1 MNSQPAERAPQTQQ
15 SKQNERQI
23 ELHHREWLEAFAGL
37 LAWGLPGAPS
47 SGRWMNWGAQ
57 GHSRVCFAERWLMLP
72 LSSREPLPLPHSCDL
87 VPRSLRARILPT
99 AGSLHPWLQRLGL
112 GEASAWPLRSWHL
125 WALDAAG
132 LEEWQLLKCRGGPLE
147 SLEGPEGTV
156 DVSSSTLRPW
166 G

>member
-72 LSSREPLPLPHSCDL
+72 LSSREPLPLPPQLRPSAMIPPCQDPANRWVSSPMAAAL
-87 VPRSLRARILPT
+87 GFRRSLRLATEILAPLGIGCGRARRMAAT
-99 AGSLHPWLQRLGL
+99 QMPWRAIR
-112 GEASAWPLRSWHL
+112 EP
-125 WALDAAG
+125 
-132 LEEWQLLKCRGGPLE
+132 RGP
-147 SLEGPEGTV
+147 
-156 DVSSSTLRPW
+156 
-166 G
+166 